1 MPQIDLSGKAFYF
14 HETSSSNYVK
24 LIPDKEEAVSAATIC
39 LRYHSTLTT
48 DQCLFSFAT
57 PSKDNTFLLFKF
69 GYGKHTMAVNNDQPE
84 LLMSDERTPS
94 GWIRVC
100 GTWETSSGKVQLW
113 INGKGSEMK
122 AVKKGM
128 LVEGKPI
135 IILGQAQD
143 TYRGGFQSSQAFVGQ
158 ITEVHMWDY
167 VLSECEIS
175 AMSIGLAVNPGN
187 VLNWKS
193 MQYTRSGHVLV
204 KSVDDTCYVK

>member
-94 GWIRVC
+94 GWTRVRDL
-100 GTWETSSGKVQLW
+100 GDKQWEGSAVDQRERQRDEGGK
-113 INGKGSEMK
+113 E
-122 AVKKGM
+122 
-128 LVEGKPI
+128 
-135 IILGQAQD
+135 
-143 TYRGGFQSSQAFVGQ
+143 R
-158 ITEVHMWDY
+158 
-167 VLSECEIS
+167 
-175 AMSIGLAVNPGN
+175 N
-187 VLNWKS
+187 VS
-193 MQYTRSGHVLV
+193 
-204 KSVDDTCYVK
+204 